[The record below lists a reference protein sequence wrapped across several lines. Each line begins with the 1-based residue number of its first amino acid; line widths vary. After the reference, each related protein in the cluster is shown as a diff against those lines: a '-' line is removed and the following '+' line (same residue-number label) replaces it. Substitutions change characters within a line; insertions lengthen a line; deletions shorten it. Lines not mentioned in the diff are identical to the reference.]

1 MRIWKVIDV
10 CLHEHFLIKRQMII
24 SQTSVCLYFWYYDV
38 HRSVTV
44 FAEPLTDKIRG
55 IEQKQVIIYISI
67 SNILTSKTLSDICT
81 CSFLLDYENR
91 HKPNFSLD
99 EPKNLTWESRK
110 FLWPC
115 REKHCPKC
123 KRKRRPKVKVH
134 NMIQCTLLL
143 F

>member
-1 MRIWKVIDV
+1 MFVYMNIF
-10 CLHEHFLIKRQMII
+10 LLIKRQMII
-24 SQTSVCLYFWYYDV
+24 SQTSVCLYFWYYGV

-81 CSFLLDYENR
+81 CFFLLDYENR

-99 EPKNLTWESRK
+99 EPKKIWHENRESSCDLVEK
-110 FLWPC
+110 NTVQSA
-115 REKHCPKC
+115 RENGDQK
-123 KRKRRPKVKVH
+123 
-134 NMIQCTLLL
+134 
-143 F
+143 